1 MRTALLA
8 LLLSSMAATACSA
21 AGRSTPPTPE
31 DFFRRPDRV
40 QIFLADNDQTWDM
53 GPARDDTTPRS
64 GFFLLPKE
72 GPELSSKQRRALADL
87 WVSAKDPASYPP
99 RKCGFNPDIAFR
111 FWIGKTWVDAVV
123 CFTCREIAFHDA
135 SGKPIPAAQAGFLDG
150 FPVMQELAKQ
160 AFPEGGFNPGF

>member
-72 GPELSSKQRRALADL
+72 GPELSSKQRRTLADL

-135 SGKPIPAAQAGFLDG
+135 SGKPIPAATAGFLDG